1 MSGFTPGPWAVRA
14 GANRSGR
21 YEIEAGAQ
29 ILCPGTGGARSYSD
43 VVAATHW
50 SGTPEWEANAHLI
63 AAAPEMYEALK
74 HLHKWFEI
82 TGSSINARW
91 GRIPPED
98 SKIIVDAMRAAL
110 AKAEGTSS

>member
-21 YEIEAGAQ
+21 YEIEAEAQ

-63 AAAPEMYEALK
+63 AAAPEMYEMTKLFARYLAYEIKKQEWDGDDEGANLK
-74 HLHKWFEI
+74 SYTL
-82 TGSSINARW
+82 AQ
-91 GRIPPED
+91 
-98 SKIIVDAMRAAL
+98 VRAAL
-110 AKAEGTSS
+110 DKAEGATS